1 INDNTLNLRSLT
13 SRDCGSCRVMF
24 SRASSKIFPFL
35 CFLFGCK
42 CSVCFFCSGPS
53 AVEDLKVSGSPD
65 SLDVGWRPGPGRVES
80 FRLLLID
87 SLALG
92 STWNVTVENTTT
104 FYRFDGLNPG
114 RLYNITLL
122 TLAVGHQSA
131 HHVQAQ
137 TVPAAV
143 TSLSVKSNG
152 SQGSLS
158 VSWQRAIGDV
168 DVYQVTLSSPGS
180 EPQER
185 TLPADRTET
194 LFQHLS
200 PARTYNISVSTR
212 SRNVSV
218 QTSALVQTAPG
229 AVSNLRLESLSGCG
243 GLKMTW
249 APPAGEWERYRVH
262 LWSGSVLL
270 VNSTLD
276 KAQVEHILPERVTL
290 PLSRYRAAVIVEN
303 GGQATSERRIPP
315 AVSNLQIRHAD
326 ETSLS
331 ALWSHTLDT
340 SLRSRYRVELHH
352 GNVSEGERILDPG
365 MRECTFNVLTPG
377 RLYQITV
384 VTMSGSFC
392 SSASVM
398 GRTVPLEV
406 TGLSLSN
413 RGSTDSLLA
422 TWKAALGDLSFY
434 NLVLY
439 HGSSVVL
446 NTTVPAE
453 AASRRLQGLTPGT
466 PYSLHLITVSEGA
479 ASKPAVAEGRTV
491 PAAVGSV
498 TVGNNGSTDFLRVSW
513 KPAVGEVDSYQVTLK
528 DRERTLHTL
537 IVSKARPECVFNS
550 LVSGRLYTVSVAT
563 QSGSFSNHTVALE
576 RTQPSSVQNPTATHS
591 ARDNF
596 LKVYWLHAAGDF
608 DRYEVVIKHNGSVQ
622 QNQTVDRTRTEC
634 AFSLLVPGRLYTVVV
649 STWSGNYS
657 SKESTEGRTF
667 PAEVQS
673 LALAGRGSRDL
684 WVTWSPAAGDVDYY
698 EVQLLFNDT
707 QVFPSANLSSHTHE
721 HRFSS
726 LTPGRLYKIVV
737 STFSGPL
744 QRPQY
749 IEGRTVPSQVKS
761 LQVASGPLSGTLRA
775 TWTPGDGDV
784 DFYSVILARGGH
796 TQDTRD
802 LFKHVTEIEF
812 QNLQPGQL
820 YNITVRSFS
829 GALQNNSTSSGRTV
843 PSAVAV
849 LQADTEHTTHSLTV
863 TWERPVGLYDGY
875 HLQLLDESDGVVTNI
890 SVPAGAT
897 RHLFQGLTPGR
908 WYRVCLQTLS
918 RGSRSRDAIAE
929 GQTRPAAVHGLSFS
943 ANSSTELSFSWS
955 PSEGRVDG
963 YELYLYRHDNTM
975 QDHVKVGPKSRSF
988 LFRNLEPGTLYKM
1001 VVLSRSRAMT
1011 NDSSIWA
1018 RTVPAPVSGLKV
1030 GHQEQTDRLHVSW
1043 RRGPG
1048 DLSELLVSLYGPD
1061 GSQLAVQHLSPEQ
1074 VEHVFQDLLPGRLYN
1089 VVVTSR
1095 SGELSNSATAAGRT
1109 VPLPAKSLASKHVGD
1124 VNSSMELTWHAPVV
1138 GDYDDFKLQWL
1149 PRDPLTVMRLNPMR
1163 RVLGGLYPGR
1173 LYNVS
1178 LRTVSGGGGGPV
1190 TYSPAVYHLIR
1201 TSEYS
1206 SQNMHCRPQSSTAI
1220 SCTWTAPEAD
1230 IDSYDVDCRRKDT
1243 GERVYAMALG
1253 RDLTQHDIVGLE
1265 PHRPYAI
1272 TVQAKSGGLSSETAV
1287 GSVVTMI
1294 DRPPVPPD
1302 TVRVSDKAARV
1313 TQSSIFFKFNCSWF
1327 SDMNGA
1333 VRFFTV
1339 IVAES
1344 DDTELVLPE
1353 QRHPLPSYTDYK
1365 MNSSVRAYQTNFFSS
1380 HCAEN
1385 PEMVSKVFEI
1395 NLGAGMDTLGG
1406 ACDEDQDHH
1415 HYLNTFCDGPLK
1427 AKTAYRLSVRAFTQ
1441 LYEDNQKEPL
1451 FTDTYLSS
1459 PMLTQAEP
1467 LGGVIEG
1474 LSAGMFLIGMIIA
1487 VIALL
1492 IYRQRIRKAEIKRRR
1507 DEPSKKLN
1515 LKIGGRFSS
1524 GPLAHF
1530 ETHLAKLQADSN
1542 YLLSEEFEDL
1552 KDVGRNQPLDTA
1564 RVPENRGKNRY
1575 NNILPYDATRVKLSY
1590 LEDDP
1595 CSDYINASYI
1605 PGNNFRREY
1614 IATQGPLPGTKED
1627 FWRMVWEQNVHNI
1640 VMVTQCMEKG
1650 RVKCDQYWPLNR
1662 EPLYY
1667 GDLVVQMLSESVLPE
1682 WTIREFKI
1690 CYDGQM
1696 NFPRMVRHFHYTIWP
1711 DHGVPETTQSLIQF
1725 VRTVRDY
1732 VDRAPNSGPTVVHCS
1747 AGVGRTGTFI
1757 VLDRVLQQL
1766 DSRGTVDIYG
1776 CVFDLRQQRSHMVQT
1791 ECQYAYL
1798 HQCVRDV
1805 LRARKLRC
1813 EQENPLYPIY
1823 ENFNPDYYRDFIYT
1837 GR

>member
-1 INDNTLNLRSLT
+1 MWTQTEQPEEEITD
-13 SRDCGSCRVMF
+13 
-24 SRASSKIFPFL
+24 IFFN
-35 CFLFGCK
+35 K
-42 CSVCFFCSGPS
+42 VY
-53 AVEDLKVSGSPD
+53 DLKVSGSPD

-303 GGQATSERRIPP
+303 GGQATAAYSQEETVPP

-498 TVGNNGSTDFLRVSW
+498 TVGNN
-513 KPAVGEVDSYQVTLK
+513 
-528 DRERTLHTL
+528 
-537 IVSKARPECVFNS
+537 
-550 LVSGRLYTVSVAT
+550 
-563 QSGSFSNHTVALE
+563 
-576 RTQPSSVQNPTATHS
+576 

-829 GALQNNSTSSGRTV
+829 GALQNNSTSSGRTGT
-843 PSAVAV
+843 SAHFCERFK
-849 LQADTEHTTHSLTV
+849 QSIHNMHTKSWLKLLILLYCPNKTKLDDLTVNTHSYSCL
-863 TWERPVGLYDGY
+863 
-875 HLQLLDESDGVVTNI
+875 
-890 SVPAGAT
+890 
-897 RHLFQGLTPGR
+897 
-908 WYRVCLQTLS
+908 RVCVIFS
-918 RGSRSRDAIAE
+918 G
-929 GQTRPAAVHGLSFS
+929 PAAVHGLSFS

-1344 DDTELVLPE
+1344 DGTHPS

-1492 IYRQRIRKAEIKRRR
+1492 IYRQRIRKVHEAEIKRRR

-1823 ENFNPDYYRDFIYT
+1823 ENFNPDYYRGDLPAFQFHVPFPRLKWRR
-1837 GR
+1837 G